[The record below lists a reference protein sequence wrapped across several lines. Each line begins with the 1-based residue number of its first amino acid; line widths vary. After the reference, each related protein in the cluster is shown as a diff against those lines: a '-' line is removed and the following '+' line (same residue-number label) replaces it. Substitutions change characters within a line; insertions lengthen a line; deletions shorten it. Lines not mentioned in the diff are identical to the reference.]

1 MSGGGIFGVGT
12 SALLA
17 YQRALQVTGHN
28 IANVGTEGYSRQQLQ
43 LGTSQP
49 LNSGF
54 GSLGTGVTTT
64 GVRRVVDQFVD
75 ARLGMNLSGA
85 GYERTY
91 AEFAGR
97 LDTLLADPNSGLAPA
112 LSQFFA
118 ALEDVAT
125 DPTSTAAR
133 QQLISQAQSLTDRF
147 AQLEGRIE
155 DQRSIANGRIT
166 GTVDEINQL
175 ATSIAQLNRE
185 IVEARGRSAG
195 RDPNDLLDRRDELIR
210 DLSSLTSVKT
220 LEQSDGSVNIYIGRG
235 QALVVGFEQT
245 RLFAQA
251 MGADPG
257 RLDIGFRNGS
267 ATVIATE
274 FMTGGEL
281 GALLDLRDTLFDPA
295 SNGLGR
301 IAVSLVD
308 SFNEQHAAGMDL
320 RGLAGGAFFERPDP
334 RVYANLGNVA
344 SGMPDLAISDVGAL
358 EASDYQLRFDGDNWV
373 LRRLAD
379 GERLAT
385 LAPGD
390 SLDFD
395 GLSLDLSGVSGA
407 QRGDSFLLRPLQVA
421 ADLSV
426 RITDPRAVAA
436 ALPVRAEAATQNTG
450 AASLREINI
459 VDPAAAG
466 LRDPIDIEF
475 TGGQFVVGGAS
486 FSPDPSGDTTIELNG
501 WRAVIRGTPAEG
513 DRFEVRDN
521 AGGVGDNR
529 GALALAGLARQRSL
543 AGGTTSLSE
552 GYAEL
557 VADVGVKTRRASINA
572 EVQGR
577 MLADARAQ
585 RESIS
590 GVNLDEEAAN
600 LLRFQQAYQAS
611 AQVIAVAGSMF
622 DTLLAAVRR

>member
-1 MSGGGIFGVGT
+1 MSGGGILGVGT

-28 IANVGTEGYSRQQLQ
+28 IANVGTDGYSRQQLQ

-49 LNSGF
+49 LNTGI
-54 GSLGTGVTTT
+54 GSLGTGVATT
-64 GVRRVVDQFVD
+64 GVRRVVDQFVE

-91 AEFAGR
+91 AEFAGQ
-97 LDTLLADPNSGLAPA
+97 LDNLLADPTSGLAPA

-185 IVEARGRSAG
+185 IVEARGRSGG

-210 DLSSLTSVKT
+210 ELSSLTSVNT
-220 LEQSDGSVNIYIGRG
+220 LEQSDGSVNVYIGRG
-235 QALVVGFEQT
+235 QALVVGFEHTQ
-245 RLFAQA
+245 LFAQA

-267 ATVIATE
+267 AMVIATE

-308 SFNEQHAAGMDL
+308 RFNEQHAAGMDL
-320 RGLAGGAFFERPDP
+320 RGLAGGAFFGRPEP
-334 RVYANLGNVA
+334 RVFANLGNVA
-344 SGMPDLAISDVGAL
+344 SGLPGLAISDVGELA
-358 EASDYQLRFDGDNWV
+358 ASDYQLRFDGSDWV

-395 GLSLDLSGVSGA
+395 GLTLDLSGVSGA

-421 ADLSV
+421 ADLEV

-436 ALPVRAEAATQNTG
+436 ALPVRAEPAVQNTG
-450 AASLREINI
+450 AASLGEISI
-459 VDPAAAG
+459 VDPTSAG
-466 LRDPIDIEF
+466 LRDPIDIGF
-475 TGGQFVVGGAS
+475 TGGVFVVGGAS

-501 WRAVIRGTPAEG
+501 WRVVIRGTPAEG

-529 GALALAGLARQRSL
+529 GAQALAGLARERTL
-543 AGGTTSLSE
+543 VGGTASFSE
-552 GYAEL
+552 IYAEL
-557 VADVGVKTRRASINA
+557 VADVGVKSRRASINA
-572 EVQGR
+572 DVQTR

-585 RESIS
+585 RENIS

-611 AQVIAVAGSMF
+611 AQVIAVAGSLF
-622 DTLLAAVRR
+622 DTLLTAVRR